1 MKVLFKIL
9 IACIALT
16 FMSCE
21 PEETV
26 APERN
31 QLKIS
36 TTEEVVVLDEN
47 KPDEPVLTFT
57 WNEAEEIGPDYS
69 FTYILRLDIADNEF
83 ETAID
88 PVVMGDGVFS
98 YSFKTAELYEYIVEK
113 WHGVAGQ
120 ITQIEARI
128 VAKVNGPK
136 FMYPEIATTKVS
148 VQTYL
153 PASQPLYLLGTA
165 TPAGLDPNQAIRMTE
180 VSNGKIYTWKGELV
194 QGNLKFITQFGSMLP
209 SLNRGEEDSVL
220 VQRNELTEPDD
231 YFAINQPGLYYI
243 YLSKKTMKISISRLK
258 YQNIY
263 IVGNAT
269 TAEWSIDNPIEMTP
283 DAINP
288 AVFTVQ
294 TTLKEGELKMPTAKS
309 WDSPTFRPLQA
320 NGSILETEVQVSSA
334 ADGAA
339 DYKWKVTAA
348 QVGTYKITLDTEKN
362 KISFVKI

>member
-1 MKVLFKIL
+1 MKVLYKIL

-26 APERN
+26 APERK
-31 QLKIS
+31 QLKIW
-36 TTEEVVVLDEN
+36 TTEEVVVLDES
-47 KPDEPVLTFT
+47 KLDEDVLTFT
-57 WNEAEEIGPDYS
+57 WNEAKEIGPEYS

-83 ETAID
+83 ETAIN
-88 PVVMGDGVFS
+88 PVVVGDGVFS
-98 YSFKTAELYEYIVEK
+98 YSFKTGDLYDYIVEK

-153 PASQPLYLLGTA
+153 PVSQPLYLLGTS
-165 TPAGLDPNQAIRMTE
+165 TPVGLDPNQAIRMNE

-194 QGNLKFITQFGSMLP
+194 QGNLKFITQIGSMLP
-209 SLNRGEEDSVL
+209 SLNRGEQDTIL
-220 VQRNELTEPDD
+220 VQRNELIEPDN
-231 YFAINQPGLYYI
+231 YFAINQSGLYYI
-243 YLSKKTMKISISRLK
+243 HLSKKTMKINISRLK
-258 YQNIY
+258 YQNVY

-269 TAEWSIDNPIEMTP
+269 SAEWSIDNPIEMKP
-283 DAINP
+283 DDINP

-309 WDSPTFRPLQA
+309 WDSPTFRPTEA
-320 NGSILETEVQVSSA
+320 NGSINKTDVQVSSA

-339 DYKWKVTAA
+339 DLKWKVTAA

>member
-1 MKVLFKIL
+1 MKILFKIL
-9 IACIALT
+9 TACIALT
-16 FMSCE
+16 LMSCDV
-21 PEETV
+21 EETT

-31 QLKIS
+31 QLKIWAS
-36 TTEEVVVLDEN
+36 EEMVVLDET
-47 KPDEPVLTFT
+47 KPNEDVLTFT
-57 WNEAEEIGPDYS
+57 WNEAKEIGPEYS
-69 FTYILRLDIADNEF
+69 FSYILRLDIADNEF

-88 PVVMGDGVFS
+88 PVTMGDGVFS
-98 YSFKTAELYEYIVEK
+98 YSFKTYELYDYIVEN

-136 FMYPEIATTKVS
+136 FMYPEIATVKVA

-153 PASQPLYLLGTA
+153 PASQPLYLLGTS
-165 TPAGLDPNQAIRMTE
+165 TPAGLDPNKAIRMTE
-180 VSNGKIYTWKGELV
+180 VSNGKIYTWKGELA

-209 SLNRGEEDSVL
+209 SLNRGEQDSML
-220 VQRNELTEPDD
+220 VQRNEETEPDT
-231 YFAINQPGLYYI
+231 YFSINQPGIHYI
-243 YLSKKTMKISISRLK
+243 SLSKKTMRISITRLK
-258 YQNIY
+258 YQQVY

-269 TAEWSIDNPIEMTP
+269 TAEWSIDNPIEMKP

-288 AVFTVQ
+288 AIFTAQ
-294 TTLKEGELKMPTAKS
+294 IALKEGEFKMPTAKS
-309 WDSPTFRPLQA
+309 WDSPTFRPTKA
-320 NGSILETEVQVSSA
+320 NGSINETEVQVTSA

-339 DYKWKVTAA
+339 DFKWKVTAA